1 MNKSVGIGL
10 VLIVLVGV
18 AGAVYY
24 LTQNLDG
31 FVKSTIEQV
40 GSNATNTPVRVNDV
54 KINLT
59 EGSAR
64 LGGLTVANPAGFSQA
79 DLFTMSNISV
89 AIDTASLTRDV
100 YIIKEIN
107 VDGPSILVEQQG
119 STTNIQTLRNNM
131 DSGGGEPSGSE
142 PSDTPSTTRL
152 AVNEIN
158 FTNGTVL
165 LKSDVLGERT
175 LPLPNIALRDIGS
188 AEQGLTPTELGQA
201 IAGQLIGQVRDV
213 VSAELKTLAREEAT
227 RKLKEKLGE
236 SASEGINKLKGL
248 FGGKKEDGSR

>member
-1 MNKSVGIGL
+1 MNKSIGIGL
-10 VLIVLVGV
+10 VLVVLAGV

-24 LTQNLDG
+24 VTQNLDG

-40 GSNATNTPVRVNDV
+40 GSDATNTSVRVNDV
-54 KINLT
+54 KISLT

-64 LGGLTVANPAGFSQA
+64 LGGLTVANPVGFSQA
-79 DLFTMSNISV
+79 DLFTMSDIRV

-100 YIIKEIN
+100 YIIKEIS

-131 DSGGGEPSGSE
+131 DTGAGEPSGSE

-165 LKSDVLGERT
+165 LKSDVLGEQT

-213 VSAELKTLAREEAT
+213 VSAELKRLAREEAT

-248 FGGKKEDGSR
+248 FGGKDEDGSR